1 MYNPTICMIEADGQK
16 FKVIFD
22 PLWLPNNFEANLDNL
37 FLKEKKNTTFKI
49 IWSSNSTNTFG
60 MIFSGFHHIEIANRL
75 QPT

>member
-37 FLKEKKNTTFKI
+37 RPFLEGKKKI
-49 IWSSNSTNTFG
+49 QLLKLFDPLIPP
-60 MIFSGFHHIEIANRL
+60 IHLA
-75 QPT
+75 